1 MPFHTVNTPIGHLLL
16 LEEYQHLTAVLPLDN
31 PLYQSEIQRRIA
43 VSRREGTPLLDEAAH
58 QLTEY
63 FEGRRSVFSI
73 PLQLIG
79 TDFQQRVWRTLQQ
92 IPYGETCTYGQLAMS
107 MGSPRAVRAVGGAL
121 HRNPLPIFIPCHRVV
136 PAKGG
141 VGGFAWGAEVKQWLI
156 KRECW

>member
-1 MPFHTVNTPIGHLLL
+1 MPFHTVNTPIGRLLL
-16 LEEYQHLTAVLPLDN
+16 LEEHQHLTAVLPLDN

-43 VSRREGTPLLDEAAH
+43 VSHREVTPLLDEAAR

-92 IPYGETCTYGQLAMS
+92 IPYGETCTYGQLAMR
-107 MGSPRAVRAVGGAL
+107 MGLPRAVRAVGGAL
-121 HRNPLPIFIPCHRVV
+121 HHNPLPIFIPCHRVV
-136 PAKGG
+136 PAQGG

>member
-1 MPFHTVNTPIGHLLL
+1 
-16 LEEYQHLTAVLPLDN
+16 
-31 PLYQSEIQRRIA
+31 
-43 VSRREGTPLLDEAAH
+43 LLDEAAR

-92 IPYGETCTYGQLAMS
+92 IPYGETCTYGQLAMR

-136 PAKGG
+136 PAQGG

>member
-16 LEEYQHLTAVLPLDN
+16 LEEHQHLTAVLPLDN
-31 PLYQSEIQRRIA
+31 PLYRSEIQRRLA
-43 VSRREGTPLLDEAAH
+43 VSRREETPLLDEAAR

-92 IPYGETCTYGQLAMS
+92 IPYGETCTYGQLAMR

-121 HRNPLPIFIPCHRVV
+121 HRSPLPIFIPCHRVV

>member
-16 LEEYQHLTAVLPLDN
+16 LEEHQHLTAVFPLDN
-31 PLYQSEIQRRIA
+31 PHYQSEIQRRIA
-43 VSRREGTPLLDEAAH
+43 VSRREETPLLDEAAH

-92 IPYGETCTYGQLAMS
+92 IPYGETCTYGQLAMR

-136 PAKGG
+136 PAQGG

>member
-16 LEEYQHLTAVLPLDN
+16 LEEHQHLTAVFPLDN
-31 PLYQSEIQRRIA
+31 PHYQSEIQRRIA
-43 VSRREGTPLLDEAAH
+43 VSRRVETLLLDEAAR

-136 PAKGG
+136 PAQGG